1 MSRIRRAAGA
11 LHAANCAAW
20 PVCGISWTKAT
31 RLALTFCL
39 WPRCIGSVANIVNW
53 RVIGDELGHVLNDSD
68 ARVFFI
74 GAKLQSSIELISAR
88 IPGFS
93 THHCGGYGPSQNE
106 DPYESCFVA
115 AISVAA
121 DPYSVDADTAL
132 VIYSSGLPGWPKGFV
147 LSRRAL
153 VNHIKSLVQ
162 LFLLGKGDAN
172 VVAMAPVLRRWV
184 FVRIFD
190 IRVKAPTSLAREPG
204 AATLIGSLNSG
215 TLMHL

>member
-1 MSRIRRAAGA
+1 MVLGTVDVAYSSCSGRAPRS
-11 LHAANCAAW
+11 HRAAW

-162 LFLLGKGDAN
+162 LFLLGKGTRTWLRWPLFYVGGFSYAFLISGSRRQLAWPAN
-172 VVAMAPVLRRWV
+172 PELQ
-184 FVRIFD
+184 
-190 IRVKAPTSLAREPG
+190 
-204 AATLIGSLNSG
+204 
-215 TLMHL
+215 H